1 MSQIIVDEKND
12 VWRLSGELSFATV
25 GSLLTEFSQHLAKH
39 TPPKV
44 LDLSEV
50 SRTDS
55 AGLALLIEWLKQ
67 SATITFR
74 NIPDQLQSLATISGV
89 QALLSLSNQ

>member
-1 MSQIIVDEKND
+1 MSQIIVDDEND

-25 GSLLTEFSQHLAKH
+25 GSLLTEFSQRIS
-39 TPPKV
+39 TQTSPKV

-74 NIPDQLQSLATISGV
+74 NVPDQMQSLATVSGV
-89 QALLSLSNQ
+89 QKLLSLSNK

>member
-1 MSQIIVDEKND
+1 MSQIIVDKND

-25 GSLLTEFSQHLAKH
+25 GSLLTEFSQQIVTH

-44 LDLSEV
+44 LDLSKV
-50 SRTDS
+50 SRVDS

-67 SATITFR
+67 SANITFR
-74 NIPDQLQSLATISGV
+74 NIPDQMQSLANVSGV
-89 QALLSLSNQ
+89 QALLNLSE

>member
-1 MSQIIVDEKND
+1 MSQIIVDEANN

-25 GSLLTEFSQHLAKH
+25 GSLLTEFSQRSHT

-74 NIPDQLQSLATISGV
+74 NIPEQMQSLATVSGV
-89 QALLSLSNQ
+89 QELLSLSNT

>member
-1 MSQIIVDEKND
+1 MSQIIVDEAND

-25 GSLLTEFSQHLAKH
+25 GGLLTEFNQGLATH

-74 NIPDQLQSLATISGV
+74 NIPEQMQSLAIVSGV
-89 QALLSLSNQ
+89 QELLSLSNK

>member
-1 MSQIIVDEKND
+1 MSQIIVDEEND

-25 GSLLTEFSQHLAKH
+25 GSLLRDFCQRIATQ

-74 NIPDQLQSLATISGV
+74 NIPEQMQSLAIVSGV
-89 QALLSLSNQ
+89 QELLSLSNK